1 MNICLIN
8 ICIRGITDL
17 KIRFERIRNLYLI
30 VYKMFWR
37 SGGRSPPNR
46 AIWVL
51 AVAGYIVLC
60 SWARHLTRTVPLPPP
75 PPPSPPLPPRCIN
88 IGAMDLSIPSR
99 REYKYFQSLPATET
113 GDKRR
118 PDGPLGLQTLPLH
131 LLALYGSLS
140 YFFFLFIRKEREA
153 IPENSVYHRNQGTS
167 FSHITAARASIKC
180 GP

>member
-60 SWARHLTRTVPLPPP
+60 SWAKHFILTVPLSTQVNKLVLVNLMLAGKP
-75 PPPSPPLPPRCIN
+75 
-88 IGAMDLSIPSR
+88 AM
-99 REYKYFQSLPATET
+99 
-113 GDKRR
+113 
-118 PDGPLGLQTLPLH
+118 
-131 LLALYGSLS
+131 
-140 YFFFLFIRKEREA
+140 
-153 IPENSVYHRNQGTS
+153 N
-167 FSHITAARASIKC
+167 
-180 GP
+180 

>member
-1 MNICLIN
+1 M
-8 ICIRGITDL
+8 
-17 KIRFERIRNLYLI
+17 
-30 VYKMFWR
+30 V
-37 SGGRSPPNR
+37 
-46 AIWVL
+46 
-51 AVAGYIVLC
+51 C
-60 SWARHLTRTVPLPPP
+60 SWARHLTPRVPLPPP

-140 YFFFLFIRKEREA
+140 HLFFPFYQERKRGHSRKLSLPQKSRHLLLPHYSCQSQYQVRTLGNKMMKTKSSEDRL
-153 IPENSVYHRNQGTS
+153 
-167 FSHITAARASIKC
+167 
-180 GP
+180 